1 MVFKLRRASERP
13 LSETANASQ
22 QHRAEIVPDKDSQRA
37 PLAHAIS
44 EQFGASL
51 LTRALAVGPEGA
63 LDVQALHLLYLDAA
77 VIADFSPAL
86 PNGGELSFQRD
97 TMPQYEALSAVVSAL
112 AGAGVEQD
120 PARFTAR
127 VRSAGSGRP
136 LSAPERAFVAEA
148 VGFDLPELRLHTG
161 AVAGSAARA
170 VGAHAFAC
178 GVDVYLPDNNP
189 LQSPWGAEVLAHE
202 ATHVAQALQGRLPQP
217 KEEGLQVSDP
227 NDAHEREATF
237 IGQRARALFRAFD
250 AGLSA
255 LDVTVDPAADP
266 LHFVQSH
273 LSASVEAAQSQA
285 APQLAQQEASTELVS
300 RNAVTSPEAGQSDV
314 PVASKPV
321 EQTPRQKFIAEYKTF
336 LDARAAEIQE
346 LTGITKVRRI
356 EGLLLQIETV
366 SAQLA
371 MITDDS
377 PKGAAAKVG
386 DVSSPLGKVAD
397 DGLNGNAPK
406 VEGVSSPPGKGTFP
420 DLTTLDTAPTSEPMR
435 TPPPQPLSYVPPEL
449 ISTVRALIR
458 TLEVGVDGVPPA
470 TDSQVEGSKHSADD
484 WSSRL
489 GVPQYRTQSDN
500 LTSPEATCNVTTFA
514 MVLERLGY
522 SRADVIAAVETEL
535 KKAWL
540 IKQKRKPENEDLSK
554 VVLPEGEWE
563 KQLKIF
569 LDKQDNRG
577 KPYQKLR
584 GVKSDTDQLA
594 NMAKT
599 FQSDAQMEDILS
611 FLMNLLGHDL
621 VAVNDNAENLL
632 RLIEPTS
639 AERPSKETI
648 WINKSLWPR
657 VKERMRETLDAGGAV
672 MISLYHTG
680 TKMKGGEEAPT
691 HLPFVQQVTND
702 GIVIDDPYGGMRS
715 DYRLKKKEEKENQD
729 AYADVGKKRKESSYA
744 NKVNTAN
751 DTKERV
757 EDEGIK
763 DEGDNLG
770 AKDAVKGLV
779 EANDGD
785 KDKKYKD
792 ADWRVRQAQDPVA
805 NESRGASYILPDTLI
820 SSIGRFVSF
829 FRRAVPTTAADTDTT
844 TTQTGAP
851 QATPS
856 SPGPK

>member
-1 MVFKLRRASERP
+1 MVFNIRRASRHP
-13 LSETANASQ
+13 LSEINPATQ
-22 QHRAEIVPDKDSQRA
+22 QHRAEIVSDRDTQRA

-77 VIADFSPAL
+77 VAADFSPAL
-86 PNGGELSFQRD
+86 PNGGELSFQRE
-97 TMPQYEALSAVVSAL
+97 TMPQYEALGAVVSAL
-112 AGAGVEQD
+112 AAAGGEQD

-127 VRSAGSGRP
+127 VRGAGSGRP

-161 AVAGSAARA
+161 AVANSAARA

-178 GVDVYLPDNNP
+178 GVDVYLPENNP

-217 KEEGLQVSDP
+217 RGEGLQVSDP

-255 LDVTVDPAADP
+255 LEVNVDPAADP
-266 LHFVQSH
+266 LHFAQSH
-273 LSASVEAAQSQA
+273 LNASVEAAQSQA

-300 RNAVTSPEAGQSDV
+300 RNAVPSPEARQRNV
-314 PVASKPV
+314 PVVNKPV
-321 EQTPRQKFIAEYKTF
+321 EQTPKQKFIAEYKTF
-336 LDARAAEIQE
+336 LEARAAEIE
-346 LTGITKVRRI
+346 KLTGTTKVRRI

-366 SAQLA
+366 SSQLA

-377 PKGAAAKVG
+377 PKGGTAKVNG
-386 DVSSPLGKVAD
+386 VSSPPSKGANQ
-397 DGLNGNAPK
+397 GLNGDTTK
-406 VEGVSSPPGKGTFP
+406 VDDVSSPPGKGTLP
-420 DLTTLDTAPTSEPMR
+420 DLTTLDTAPTSEPMC
-435 TPPPQPLSYVPPEL
+435 TPPPQQLSYVPPEL

-470 TDSQVEGSKHSADD
+470 ADSQVEGSKHSADD

-540 IKQKRKPENEDLSK
+540 KKQKRKPENEDLSK
-554 VVLPEGEWE
+554 VVLPKGEWE
-563 KQLKIF
+563 EQVGKYLK
-569 LDKQDNRG
+569 KQDDIG
-577 KPYQKLR
+577 KTYLKLR
-584 GVKSDTDQLA
+584 GVKSDKDQLA

-599 FQSDAQMEDILS
+599 FQSDAQMEDILA
-611 FLMNLLGHDL
+611 FLMNLLGHKL
-621 VAVNDNAENLL
+621 IAVNDHADDLL

-648 WINKSLWPR
+648 WINKRLWPR

-680 TKMKGGEEAPT
+680 TKGKDDPT

-715 DYRLKKKEEKENQD
+715 TYKLEGGQD
-729 AYADVGKKRKESSYA
+729 AYADKDKKRIESSYA
-744 NKVNTAN
+744 NKVNTVN

-757 EDEGIK
+757 EDEGVK
-763 DEGDNLG
+763 GEGDNLG

-779 EANDGD
+779 EANDKD

-820 SSIGRFVSF
+820 SSIGRYVSF
-829 FRRAVPTTAADTDTT
+829 FRRAVPTTAADTTT
-844 TTQTGAP
+844 TTPT
-851 QATPS
+851 TPS
-856 SPGPK
+856 SPISK